1 MLSRKTSLLPLAIV
15 ASLLAACAAP
25 SGSKNLGAGSVGAST
40 SLRVHPELLGTTGQD
55 VAPGLT
61 MDKAGLRA
69 LRSIY
74 FQRESDEVSQE
85 ASVILAQHA
94 RYINANPGV
103 RLSIQGFAD
112 DGKTPAASLALAKQR
127 AEITRNEL
135 TNIGVPADRIVAANG
150 KALMLDAD
158 EKSWP
163 GNRRAE
169 IIYE

>member
-1 MLSRKTSLLPLAIV
+1 MSSRKTSLLFVGLL

-25 SGSKNLGAGSVGAST
+25 PGSQKAST
-40 SLRVHPELLGTTGQD
+40 TSAGNSLRVHPDLLGTAGQD
-55 VAPGLT
+55 VVPGLV
-61 MDKAGLRA
+61 MDKAGLHA

-74 FQRESDEVSQE
+74 FQRQSDEVSQE

-94 RYINANPGV
+94 RYINANPTA

-112 DGKTPAASLALAKQR
+112 DGNTPEASQALAKLR

-135 TNIGVPADRIVAANG
+135 TNIGVAAERIVSVMG
-150 KALMLDAD
+150 KALILEAE